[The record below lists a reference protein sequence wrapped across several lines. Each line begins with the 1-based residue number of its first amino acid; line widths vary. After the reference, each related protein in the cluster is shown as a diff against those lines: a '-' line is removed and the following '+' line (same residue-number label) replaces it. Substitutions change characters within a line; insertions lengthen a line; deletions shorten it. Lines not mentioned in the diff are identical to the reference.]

1 MIKNTLAYGVFLLIS
16 CLANAQ
22 QLQLPLN
29 IRAEDAQYNKLIL
42 VANVF
47 EFRNDSVSNPLDISG
62 ANPEDKASW
71 YQVKLPKDINTNYRW
86 GYAWVLD
93 GTSNLSVAKA
103 YTLIAIE
110 NPAWTLY
117 PTRLWVDKNHNFDF
131 TDDTVVYHISH
142 SNGVEVPLGNSDAGY
157 KVYLEHFPSAKFR
170 TFELMNDKTVNQL
183 AGNRSFMG
191 TAASLREK
199 RLNVVASNWSNG
211 ADSFC
216 LGIKDVNCNGIYTD
230 AGIDVALITT
240 YNGVFDN
247 LQGVAVGANGTAY
260 LEWNNAAY
268 TVQGVDPQGRF
279 LKVLRDTAAR
289 LKYSLNVG
297 DKLPR
302 FKYCAA
308 TKPSKHKSIRR
319 LKRNYVYIYVWRDG
333 SELFFNDSANL
344 HALGRL
350 NRDGFQV
357 LGLNHGASAN
367 YVYRYNKY
375 FETHILHGFSSN
387 DINKKLMLKQIPTGI
402 LIDNRQRIVA
412 AGITPSQVLQYLPK
426 E

>member
-1 MIKNTLAYGVFLLIS
+1 MIKYSFSLLAILLLS
-16 CLANAQ
+16 CFAQAQ

-62 ANPEDKASW
+62 ANPDDKASW
-71 YQVKLPKDINTNYRW
+71 YQVKLPNDINKNYRW
-86 GYAWVLD
+86 GYTWVLD
-93 GTSNLSVAKA
+93 GTSDLEVAKA

-110 NPAWTLY
+110 NPGWTLY
-117 PTRLWVDKNHNFDF
+117 PTRIWVDKNHNFDF
-131 TDDTVVYHISH
+131 TDDTIVYRLTH
-142 SNGVEVPLGNSDAGY
+142 SNGVEIPLGTHDGGY
-157 KVYLEHFPSAKFR
+157 KVYLEHFLSSKFR
-170 TFELMNDKTVNQL
+170 QFELMNDKTVNQL
-183 AGNRSFMG
+183 AGNRRFMG

-199 RLNVVASNWSNG
+199 RLNVVASNWNNG

-216 LGIKDVNCNGIYTD
+216 LGIKDVNCNGIYND
-230 AGIDVALITT
+230 AGIDVALITN

-247 LQGVAVGANGTAY
+247 LQGVVVGDKGTAY

-268 TVQGVDPQGRF
+268 TVQGVDPQGKF
-279 LKVLRDTAAR
+279 IKVLRDTTAR

-302 FKYCAA
+302 FAYCTA

-319 LKRNYVYIYVWRDG
+319 LKRKYVYIYVWRDG
-333 SELFFNDSANL
+333 ADAFFKDSADL
-344 HALGRL
+344 HALGRI
-350 NRDGFQV
+350 NREDFKV

-367 YVYRYNKY
+367 YVYRYNNY
-375 FETHILHGFSSN
+375 FETQIQHGFSSN
-387 DINKKLMLKQIPTGI
+387 DINKKLMVKQIPTGI
-402 LIDNRQRIVA
+402 LIDERQRIVA
-412 AGITPSQVLQYLPK
+412 VGITPAQVLRYLPK